1 MANLYDKASFIFTAN
16 AYSASRLFSIKPTTG
31 NGDLIFSRASSKT
44 RVNSSGVI
52 EVLVTDMPAL
62 NYSTSLSCPTLTLEP
77 TRTNLF
83 WPSDTGS
90 NASNIVSA
98 SNDWGIGFVNK
109 NTLYNTGAAG
119 AVYYTS
125 NPSTIVTGS
134 TYIISCYVKI
144 IDGQAGTPVFGPT
157 ANSQGYFNIAG
168 TSITGDS
175 SYKKTPLGNNI
186 WRVVASGSGTGGV
199 QNTGFL
205 RWTMNRTGSNGTGSI
220 EVTGLQV
227 ESGSGTI
234 PFETSYIPTTTGA
247 VTRIGDQYVLS
258 NSISSSMGITGTWFI
273 NIKDNLS
280 VISDNAAAGVYLGSA
295 QNSGTTGDSILFRQG
310 GGISRSSIWLYTGSI
325 QPVGGAI
332 YTPTTNNSKIAITWD
347 SASRI
352 SNIYDNGVR
361 VVTSASFVPTTSLR
375 WLRAG
380 NSNPVGRTFNIDSMA
395 LFPTVLSDAECIAL
409 TT

>member
-31 NGDLIFSRASSKT
+31 NGDLTFSRASSKT
-44 RVNSSGVI
+44 RVNSNGVI
-52 EVLVTDMPAL
+52 QTLATDIPAL
-62 NYSTSLSCPTLTLEP
+62 NYSSSLSCPTFLTEP
-77 TRTNLF
+77 QRTNFF

-125 NPSTIVTGS
+125 SPSTILTGS

-144 IDGQAGTPVFGPT
+144 VDGQAGTPVFGQI
-157 ANSQGYFNIAG
+157 ANGQGYFNIAG
-168 TSITGDS
+168 TSITADS
-175 SYKKTPLGNNI
+175 SYKKIPLGNNI

-227 ESGSGTI
+227 ESGSGTT

-247 VTRIGDQYVLS
+247 VTRAGDSISLS
-258 NSISSSMGITGTWFI
+258 NIYTNGFISLTGGTWFV
-273 NIKDNLS
+273 NFKNNT
-280 VISDNAAAGVYLGSA
+280 VISGDNTTGMFLGSSPTNPA
-295 QNSGTTGDSILFRQG
+295 SGDSLHFRTAGNSGRHKLWKTSG
-310 GGISRSSIWLYTGSI
+310 SSASPLYDTMT
-325 QPVGGAI
+325 VD
-332 YTPTTNNSKIAITWD
+332 NNKIAIVWNGSTV
-347 SASRI
+347 SVF
-352 SNIYDNGVR
+352 DNGVR
-361 VVTSASFVPTTSLR
+361 VVTSASFGATSSLQN
-375 WLRAG
+375 LAIP
-380 NSNPVGRTFNIDSMA
+380 SFSGRPFNIDSMA
-395 LFPTVLSDAECIAL
+395 LFPTSLSDAECIAL

>member
-16 AYSASRLFSIKPTTG
+16 AYSSSRLFSIKPTNGT
-31 NGDLIFSRASSKT
+31 GDLIFDRASSKT

-52 EVLVTDMPAL
+52 QVISDNVPAL

-77 TRTNLF
+77 TRTNFF

-90 NASNIVSA
+90 SSANIISA

-125 NPSTIVTGS
+125 SPTTIVTGS
-134 TYIISCYVKI
+134 TYVISCYVKI
-144 IDGQAGTPVFGPT
+144 IDGQTGTPVFGPS

-175 SYKKTPLGNNI
+175 SYKKIPLGNNI

-220 EVTGLQV
+220 EVTGLQI
-227 ESGSGTI
+227 ELGPGI
-234 PFETSYIPTTTGA
+234 APFETSYIPTTTGA
-247 VTRIGDQYVLS
+247 ATRIGDQYVIS
-258 NSISSSMGITGTWFI
+258 NPISSSSGILGTWFI
-273 NIKDNLS
+273 NIKDNT
-280 VISDNAAAGVYLGSA
+280 IMTSDNAAAGVYLGSN
-295 QNSGTTGDSILFRQG
+295 QNSGTSGDSILFRQG
-310 GGISRSSIWLYTGSI
+310 GGSVRSGIWLYTGSI
-325 QPVGGAI
+325 QPAGAI

-347 SASRI
+347 SSSRFT
-352 SNIYDNGVR
+352 NIYDNGVR

-380 NSNPVGRTFNIDSMA
+380 NSNPVGRPFNIDSMA

-409 TT
+409 TTP

>member
-31 NGDLIFSRASSKT
+31 NGDLTFSRASART

-52 EVLVTDMPAL
+52 QTLATDIPAL
-62 NYSTSLSCPTLTLEP
+62 NYSSSLSCPTFLTEP
-77 TRTNLF
+77 QRTNFF

-125 NPSTIVTGS
+125 SPMTIVTGS

-144 IDGQAGTPVFGPT
+144 VDGQAGTPVFGPT

-175 SYKKTPLGNNI
+175 SYRKIPLGNNI

-227 ESGSGTI
+227 ESGSGTT

-247 VTRIGDQYVLS
+247 VTRAGDSISLS
-258 NSISSSMGITGTWFI
+258 NIYTNGFISLTGGTWFV
-273 NIKDNLS
+273 NFKNNT
-280 VISDNAAAGVYLGSA
+280 VISGDGGTTGMFLGSSPT
-295 QNSGTTGDSILFRQG
+295 NPTTGDSLHFRSAG
-310 GGISRSSIWLYTGSI
+310 ASGRHKLWKTSGSSTSTVYD
-325 QPVGGAI
+325 
-332 YTPTTNNSKIAITWD
+332 TTSDNCKIAMTW
-347 SASRI
+347 
-352 SNIYDNGVR
+352 NGSFLNVFENGTR
-361 VVTSASFVPTTSLR
+361 VITSASFGATSSLQNLAIPTF
-375 WLRAG
+375 AG
-380 NSNPVGRTFNIDSMA
+380 RPFNIDSMA
-395 LFPTVLSDAECIAL
+395 LFPTALSDAECIAL